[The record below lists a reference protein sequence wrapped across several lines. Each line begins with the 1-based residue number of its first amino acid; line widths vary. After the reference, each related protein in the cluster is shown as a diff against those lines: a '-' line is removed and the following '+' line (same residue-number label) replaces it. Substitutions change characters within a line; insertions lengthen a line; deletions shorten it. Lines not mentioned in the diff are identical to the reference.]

1 MSDNVGLIHPMK
13 VMRALLAA
21 TCVCWPVWQSGCAR
35 QSPPVN
41 TQTTPV
47 EKTAGALPSP
57 TAQNSDNLDRE
68 TDFRLAA
75 REGDLPTLKAL
86 LGQGVN
92 INARGEAGWTAL
104 REAVFQENLS
114 TVKYLVEHQADPNVL
129 HVKDGTTALSW
140 AAQTGQ
146 TQVVKVLLEGGA
158 DVNVLDTFSGMT
170 PLGAA
175 AGAGYVEIVRLLIA
189 GGADVNA
196 KDKFGDL
203 LLPEIIDLH
212 ESALRSGRQR
222 DAQALA
228 RTIRVLREAGAR
240 EN

>member
-1 MSDNVGLIHPMK
+1 
-13 VMRALLAA
+13 MRALLTA
-21 TCVCWPVWQSGCAR
+21 TCVSWLVWQFGCAR
-35 QSPPVN
+35 QSPPVE
-41 TQTTPV
+41 TQNTPV
-47 EKTAGALPSP
+47 VKTAGARPSP
-57 TAQNSDNLDRE
+57 TAQNSANLDME

-86 LGQGVN
+86 LGKGVN
-92 INARGEAGWTAL
+92 INAQDDAGWTAL
-104 REAVFQENLS
+104 REAVFQENIS
-114 TVKYLVEHQADPNVL
+114 TVKYLVEHHADPNVRD
-129 HVKDGTTALSW
+129 VKDGTTALSW

-146 TQVVKVLLEGGA
+146 TQVVKALLDAGA
-158 DVNVLDTFSGMT
+158 DVNVHDTFSGMT

-175 AGAGYVEIVRLLIA
+175 AGGGYVEIVRLLIA

-203 LLPEIIDLH
+203 LLPEIIDQH

>member
-1 MSDNVGLIHPMK
+1 MLKHVGLLHLRK
-13 VMRALLAA
+13 VMRAQPAA
-21 TCVCWPVWQSGCAR
+21 TCVCLLVWQVGCAR

-41 TQTTPV
+41 TQSTPV
-47 EKTAGALPSP
+47 RNTAGALPSP
-57 TAQNSDNLDRE
+57 AAPTSANLDME

-75 REGDLPTLKAL
+75 REGDVPTLKAL
-86 LGQGVN
+86 LGKGVN
-92 INARGEAGWTAL
+92 INARDEAGWTAL
-104 REAVFQENLS
+104 REAVFQENIPA
-114 TVKYLVEHQADPNVL
+114 VKFLVDHHADPNVRD
-129 HVKDGTTALSW
+129 VKDGTTALSW

-146 TQVVKVLLEGGA
+146 TQVVKALLGAGA
-158 DVNVLDTFSGMT
+158 DVNVHDTFSGMT

-240 EN
+240 KN